1 MGIEEKQLIDR
12 YLQNKLTGF
21 ELKSF
26 HDRMETDSN
35 FRKKISF
42 HNLLIECIQET
53 ENKRVIN
60 SLQNYIGYKKP
71 AVPFALKLIVTFFI
85 VTLSGIVLW
94 NYLGPGSTGNKHTY
108 FSLDFLK
115 RKKGVESNQM
125 SVESKEDYDKKSIP
139 AKIVL
144 SKDTANAFVE
154 EYENPSRDSNY
165 LENEN
170 GEDIVVKKDQMLVS
184 IYLKPIAMELD
195 SLGKKDTN
203 ITGTIAVSDMLNPAA
218 DLPENIVS
226 KTENYLV
233 EFWVSPVNYVGY
245 KLSENRLILFGIE
258 EPDAVELY
266 SGKNKVWMK
275 YDHKFYY
282 LERNDQFV
290 SLRLSSEIPIQK
302 R

>member
-1 MGIEEKQLIDR
+1 MNIEEKQLIDR

-26 HDRMETDSN
+26 HDRMESDSN

-42 HNLLIECIQET
+42 HNLLIECIQES
-53 ENKRVIN
+53 ENKRVN
-60 SLQNYIGYKKP
+60 SSIQNYIGYKKP

-94 NYLGPGSTGNKHTY
+94 NYLGPSSTGNKHNY

-115 RKKGVESNQM
+115 KKKGLESNQVP
-125 SVESKEDYDKKSIP
+125 VESKEDSEISSNQVKIAP
-139 AKIVL
+139 AKNTV
-144 SKDTANAFVE
+144 DGFDE
-154 EYENPSRDSNY
+154 HYENPSADTNNLY
-165 LENEN
+165 TEN

-184 IYLKPIAMELD
+184 IYLKPIAMEID
-195 SLGKKDTN
+195 SLGKNDTN
-203 ITGTIAVSDMLNPAA
+203 IAGTKTVSDMLNPSA
-218 DLPENIVS
+218 DLPEDNVS
-226 KTENYLV
+226 KSENYLV
-233 EFWVSPVNYVGY
+233 EFWVSPVNYTGY

-266 SGKNKVWMK
+266 SGKNKMWMK
-275 YDHKFYY
+275 YDHKFYN

-290 SLRLSSEIPIQK
+290 SLRLSSDIPIQK